1 MPDDVVVADAELG
14 TLLQTFE
21 RRGRN
26 LGQITPVIAEM
37 LVTAVHDVFEAEG
50 PGWPRH
56 AASTLR
62 KRRGRTGHKLL
73 QDTGHLITSVHGE
86 QGPDFARATTN
97 VPYAVYHT
105 SSAPRTILP
114 DRNPFLIPDS
124 VADDVVDLM
133 LSHLV
138 AE

>member
-1 MPDDVVVADAELG
+1 MPDDVVVSTAELA

-21 RRGRN
+21 HHGKN
-26 LGQITPVIAEM
+26 LGAITPIIAEM

-50 PGWPRH
+50 PGWKRH
-56 AASTLR
+56 AASTLA

-73 QDTGHLITSVHGE
+73 QDSGVLITSIHPEHGA
-86 QGPDFARATTN
+86 DWAMAATN
-97 VPYAVYHT
+97 VPYVRYHLRGG
-105 SSAPRTILP
+105 PIIP
-114 DRNPFLIPDS
+114 KRNPFEIPDS